1 MAASLTPKTKD
12 KWSLGSLTKTTIVP
26 DELASDI
33 RAEQLLTVGRLTV
46 VIMLANLINTFVVL
60 MSFWNTGASQ
70 LLAIWSMVMCVA
82 SGVMLVVH
90 ILGRRRFER
99 SQAERVEVK
108 QEQIEAYARNACF
121 LGMLWAM
128 LPIITIPFVDSTGQL
143 VVTTIMMGMLF
154 GGALLISRIPEAAFA
169 FIAPITIGC
178 IVGLQMEQD
187 PRNDF
192 LAVLTLVYS
201 SVLWVA
207 VRWSHTQFV
216 DQHISAAAVAE
227 QTQLISLLMRD
238 FEESTSDWL
247 WQTNVEGVV
256 VDIPTNSR
264 VEDDYNRMSVGAPLL
279 DFFVA
284 GEARQVLKTALSRK
298 QPFRDLVIR
307 VDVDAGEEV
316 KWWSITGKPIFADG
330 AFSGFRGVLT
340 DVTQSKKIEDR
351 VAYMAHY
358 DALTGLPNR
367 VTLQEHLVRM
377 TQEPPEGGRHRV
389 LIWLD
394 LDNFKWVNDTL
405 GHPAGDELLRQV
417 ATRITQVSQPK
428 DVIARLGGDEFALIV
443 DRASRDETVDYVK
456 ALSDKLGRPYEIWG
470 STAHCGASIG
480 VRDIDTHGVDI
491 QVLLKHADLALYQ
504 AKSMGKGTWC
514 FFTQDLDDRARARR
528 AIEIDLH
535 KALEQDELRLH
546 FQPLISA
553 QTREVVAVETL
564 IRWQHPERGLIMPID
579 FIEHAEDSGL
589 ITRLGDW
596 VIRAALDQARRMPD
610 HVRIAVNIS
619 PLQIHSSSLVTTI
632 LNALATNGI
641 AANRLELE
649 ITESVLMTDTQFTL
663 ERLKQ
668 LKDIGM
674 RIALDDFG
682 TGFSSLS
689 YLRKFPFDKIKID
702 KSFIQDLEYEEDSRA
717 ITRATLT
724 LAKALGMRCTA
735 EGVETESQSEFLTEN
750 GCDELQGYLISRP
763 QPLDKLGHLL
773 SLTPLADLPPKSRIN
788 QNTSEPASHQVVDFK
803 GIRRA
808 I

>member
-1 MAASLTPKTKD
+1 M
-12 KWSLGSLTKTTIVP
+12 
-26 DELASDI
+26 
-33 RAEQLLTVGRLTV
+33 
-46 VIMLANLINTFVVL
+46 
-60 MSFWNTGASQ
+60 
-70 LLAIWSMVMCVA
+70 
-82 SGVMLVVH
+82 
-90 ILGRRRFER
+90 
-99 SQAERVEVK
+99 
-108 QEQIEAYARNACF
+108 
-121 LGMLWAM
+121 
-128 LPIITIPFVDSTGQL
+128 
-143 VVTTIMMGMLF
+143 
-154 GGALLISRIPEAAFA
+154 
-169 FIAPITIGC
+169 
-178 IVGLQMEQD
+178 
-187 PRNDF
+187 
-192 LAVLTLVYS
+192 
-201 SVLWVA
+201 
-207 VRWSHTQFV
+207 
-216 DQHISAAAVAE
+216 
-227 QTQLISLLMRD
+227 
-238 FEESTSDWL
+238 
-247 WQTNVEGVV
+247 
-256 VDIPTNSR
+256 
-264 VEDDYNRMSVGAPLL
+264 
-279 DFFVA
+279 
-284 GEARQVLKTALSRK
+284 
-298 QPFRDLVIR
+298 
-307 VDVDAGEEV
+307 
-316 KWWSITGKPIFADG
+316 
-330 AFSGFRGVLT
+330 
-340 DVTQSKKIEDR
+340 
-351 VAYMAHY
+351 
-358 DALTGLPNR
+358 
-367 VTLQEHLVRM
+367 
-377 TQEPPEGGRHRV
+377 
-389 LIWLD
+389 
-394 LDNFKWVNDTL
+394 
-405 GHPAGDELLRQV
+405 
-417 ATRITQVSQPK
+417 
-428 DVIARLGGDEFALIV
+428 
-443 DRASRDETVDYVK
+443 K

-682 TGFSSLS
+682 TGFSLLS